1 MSVRVGIIGYGLAG
15 RLFHAPFITCTPGLE
30 LTHVVTRSGERA
42 REAAADS
49 PGVAVVPGVAELL
62 AADVDLVVVASPSG
76 LHAGHAAAALDA
88 GRHVVLDKP
97 PAADAT
103 QFEDLMAAAERV
115 GRHLIVFHNR
125 RWDSDYRTL
134 RTVLDGGTLGTV
146 HRFETSMER
155 WRPQGKGGWRES
167 AAPGDL
173 GGLRYDLG
181 PHLVDQALQLFGPV
195 NEVSARVQS
204 LREVASPDDD
214 VLAVLAHDSGTT
226 TVVSASLLT
235 AIPAP
240 RYRLSGTLGAA
251 RLPTADGQED
261 RLRAGERPAAHG
273 VGWGAEPGIAAQV
286 VTGSGRTDVAYLDGR
301 WPDFYAG
308 VLGCLDAGTPNP
320 VPPASALATM
330 RVLDAI
336 GEAAATGGTVRLA

>member
-1 MSVRVGIIGYGLAG
+1 
-15 RLFHAPFITCTPGLE
+15 
-30 LTHVVTRSGERA
+30 
-42 REAAADS
+42 
-49 PGVAVVPGVAELL
+49 
-62 AADVDLVVVASPSG
+62 
-76 LHAGHAAAALDA
+76 
-88 GRHVVLDKP
+88 
-97 PAADAT
+97 
-103 QFEDLMAAAERV
+103 MAAAERV

-214 VLAVLAHDSGTT
+214 VLAVLAHDTSEDLSTRPIAYLAGR
-226 TVVSASLLT
+226 VEALVERQRPIVDAAVSAAKASFD
-235 AIPAP
+235 
-240 RYRLSGTLGAA
+240 AA
-251 RLPTADGQED
+251 ASSAKE
-261 RLRAGERPAAHG
+261 E
-273 VGWGAEPGIAAQV
+273 
-286 VTGSGRTDVAYLDGR
+286 LDGHYER
-301 WPDFYAG
+301 Q
-308 VLGCLDAGTPNP
+308 VT
-320 VPPASALATM
+320 
-330 RVLDAI
+330 R
-336 GEAAATGGTVRLA
+336 